1 MSKVFNFSAG
11 PAMLPEE
18 VMQQA
23 QNEFLNWQ
31 QQGCSVME
39 MSHRSKE
46 FIQVA
51 EQAEHDLRELLD
63 VPDNYKVL
71 FSHGGGRGQFSGVPL
86 NLSKATDQADYL
98 DSGSWS
104 KGAIQEAGKYLNA
117 NVLTGTTLVDGQI
130 KMSEQ
135 SQWQLNSAAAYF
147 HYCPNETVEGVEIDW
162 IPDTGNVPLVADMS
176 SNILSKPIDVSQFG
190 IIYAGAQKNIGPA
203 GLSIVIVRD
212 DLLSR
217 ARIETPSILHYDTLA
232 KSGSMYNTPPTYAWY
247 LAGLVFKWL
256 KQQGGVQ
263 QMARLNLAKSQKLY
277 SCIDESEFYS
287 NNVQTEYRSKMNVT
301 FHLANPALEAVFLS
315 EAEKQGLKALKGHR
329 LVGGMR
335 ASLYNA
341 MPIAGVNALT
351 EFMQDFVR
359 RYG

>member
-1 MSKVFNFSAG
+1 
-11 PAMLPEE
+11 MLPEE

-104 KGAIQEAGKYLNA
+104 KGAIKEAGKYLNV
-117 NVLTGTTLVDGQI
+117 NVLAGTTLVDGQV

-135 SQWQLNSAAAYF
+135 FQWQLNSGAAYF

-162 IPDTGNVPLVADMS
+162 IPNTGNVPLVADMS
-176 SNILSKPIDVSQFG
+176 SNILSKPIDVSRFG
-190 IIYAGAQKNIGPA
+190 VIYAGAQKNIGPA

-256 KQQGGVQ
+256 KHQGGVQ

-287 NNVQTEYRSKMNVT
+287 NNVQSEYRSKMNVT
-301 FHLANPALEAVFLS
+301 FHLANPALEAAFLS
-315 EAEKQGLKALKGHR
+315 ESEKQGLKALKGHR

-341 MPIAGVNALT
+341 MPIAGVDALT